1 MAAQKRPKIRSQFRA
16 VTGSACKTRFES
28 GLGAMHGIDFV
39 FVTDDGEEVT
49 VSLDYNAARDVLNSG
64 IAAYEAIMKP
74 LQIARNVPFGI

>member
-1 MAAQKRPKIRSQFRA
+1 
-16 VTGSACKTRFES
+16 
-28 GLGAMHGIDFV
+28 MHGIDFV